1 MLAELELRRWDWS
14 TFRQASGNAGHVPDA
29 IRALLSSASA
39 EEADGPYWK
48 LENHIVRQG
57 QLYEAALPTVPVLI
71 AALIPPDRPSW
82 VRAGLLDLLF
92 QLVNGTAHESE
103 RVLSDVDLAANCRA
117 AAREGLWVLY
127 RELIDGEQD
136 AAKDVL
142 LEIETDRDRLAAV
155 MQTLV

>member
-14 TFRQASGNAGHVPDA
+14 MFRQASGNAGHVPDA
-29 IRALLSSASA
+29 IRALLRSSSA

-57 QLYEAALPTVPVLI
+57 KLFEAALPAVPVLV
-71 AALIPPDRPSW
+71 AALVWAERPSW
-82 VRAGLLDLLF
+82 VRAALLDLLF
-92 QLVNGTAHESE
+92 QLVNGTAHETE
-103 RVLSDVDLAANCRA
+103 RVLSDIDLAGSCRA
-117 AAREGLWVLY
+117 AAREGLWVFY

-136 AAKDVL
+136 AAKDL
-142 LEIETDRDRLAAV
+142 LVEIETDRARLAAV